1 MKSKSAWTPSQA
13 ISVRLAG
20 LAVVVAASL
29 AALLPAA
36 AAATT
41 RTAISFSNTRHV
53 VSVKGGRG
61 NTFYTVSSGTSV
73 ASGAITGSFALVD
86 RATVHQTPPKKN
98 GHFGTISINSVL
110 TGDDGTIRIHIH
122 GKFVS
127 TNPDGTETVRG
138 HWTILG
144 GTGSYTDLRGNG
156 TDDTTIKTATETTTD
171 TFTGFAFH
179 PGS

>member
-13 ISVRLAG
+13 VSAPLAG

-29 AALLPAA
+29 AAPLPAA

-41 RTAISFSNTRHV
+41 RTAISFNNTRQV
-53 VSVKGGRG
+53 VSVKPGRG
-61 NTFYTVSSGTSV
+61 GTFYTVSSGASV

-98 GHFGTISINSVL
+98 GHFGTISITSLL
-110 TGDDGTIRIHIH
+110 TGVNGTITIHLH
-122 GKFVS
+122 GTFVS
-127 TNPDGTETVRG
+127 TNPNGTETIQGNWRIV
-138 HWTILG
+138 G
-144 GTGSYTDLRGNG
+144 GTGSYTNLRGNG
-156 TDDTTIKTATETTTD
+156 TDDTTIKTAAETTTD
-171 TFTGFAFH
+171 TLTGFAFH